1 MHDFVN
7 CISSVFSVFVTDGK
21 TRVLVESLK
30 INP

>member
-1 MHDFVN
+1 MHYFVK
-7 CISSVFSVFVTDGK
+7 CILSVFSVFVTDGK